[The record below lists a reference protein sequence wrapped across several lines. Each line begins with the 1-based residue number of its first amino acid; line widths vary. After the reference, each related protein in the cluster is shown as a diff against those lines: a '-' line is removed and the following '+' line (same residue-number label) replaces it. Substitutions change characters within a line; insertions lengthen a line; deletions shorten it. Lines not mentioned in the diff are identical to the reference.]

1 MKNNKK
7 ISQLE
12 KQSKESNV
20 QIETVSG
27 GRYDLIS
34 SHLTFNGL
42 SNDFSDSKLCESDKN
57 SVETIL

>member
-1 MKNNKK
+1 ML
-7 ISQLE
+7 SRRL
-12 KQSKESNV
+12 